1 VNCFFLSCFCFFG
14 FEEVDWYLTFSNS
27 EGSSTIWLI
36 VFEFSEGP
44 LFSNQ
49 STFVSV
55 ISVIMKSSEVSFKDE
70 GTNSGAV
77 FLSLVSVV
85 FLELKK
91 VGILFSFSSSMFEI

>member
-1 VNCFFLSCFCFFG
+1 MVGWN
-14 FEEVDWYLTFSNS
+14 LTFSNS
-27 EGSSTIWLI
+27 EETSTIWLI

-44 LFSNQ
+44 LFSNL

-55 ISVIMKSSEVSFKDE
+55 ISEMMKSSDESLSEV
-70 GTNSGAV
+70 GMNSGAV
-77 FLSLVSVV
+77 FFSFVSVV